1 MNFKDAVVAMKEEGT
16 AIEVLAGCQC
26 YFDKVEEISGLF
38 ATGDVDN
45 PIRCREVLNQAT
57 AVYMALNPL
66 LALASSE
73 KDNREVV
80 DYVQAKRK
88 IENAGN
94 KFVATSQ
101 SVESSANVATFRRI
115 RNILEGYVESVKA
128 SISTCQSNLR
138 SMADEARM
146 TGGGN
151 PT

>member
-1 MNFKDAVVAMKEEGT
+1 MNFRDAVVAMKEESS
-16 AIEVLAGCQC
+16 AIEVLDGCQC

-57 AVYMALNPL
+57 SIYMQLNPL

-73 KDNREVV
+73 KDNREVI

-88 IENAGN
+88 IENSGN

-101 SVESSANVATFRRI
+101 SVESSANVATYRRI
-115 RNILEGYVESVKA
+115 RNILEGYVDSVKA

-138 SMADEARM
+138 SMADEAKL
-146 TGGGN
+146 TNSGN